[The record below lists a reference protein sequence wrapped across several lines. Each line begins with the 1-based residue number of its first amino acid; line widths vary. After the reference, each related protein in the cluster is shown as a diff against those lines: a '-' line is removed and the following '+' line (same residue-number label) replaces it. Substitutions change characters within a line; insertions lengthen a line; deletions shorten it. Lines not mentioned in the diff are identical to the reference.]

1 MNKRHKY
8 HNHNKFHKDMQE
20 NISNEKDIQN
30 ADLQPEE
37 TAEESTLEEVT
48 EVETEQIECEEKDL
62 TEEYNELKESNLR
75 LLAEFDNYRKR
86 TIKEKTELI
95 KTAAADV
102 FTEMLPIVDDF
113 ERAKQS
119 LELAN
124 DILAVTEGV
133 DLIYKKFVKFLN
145 QHGIKEIPTENEDF
159 NTEFHEAITL
169 LPAPSPEQK
178 GKIIEC
184 ISKGYTMNDK
194 VIRFAKVVIG
204 E

>member
-1 MNKRHKY
+1 MSKGHKY
-8 HNHNKFHKDMQE
+8 HNNNNFQKNMQE
-20 NISNEKDIQN
+20 NISNEKDAQN
-30 ADLQPEE
+30 AEVQR
-37 TAEESTLEEVT
+37 ESTCEEPVLENVTEIAVEEV
-48 EVETEQIECEEKDL
+48 EREEKDL
-62 TEEYNELKESNLR
+62 TEEYNDLKESNLR

-86 TIKEKTELI
+86 TLKEKTELV

-119 LELAN
+119 LELTN
-124 DILAVTEGV
+124 DILAVNEGV

-145 QHGIKEIPTENEDF
+145 QHGVKEIPTENEDF
-159 NTEFHEAITL
+159 NTEFHEAVTL
-169 LPAPSPEQK
+169 FPAPLPEKK

-184 ISKGYTMNDK
+184 ISKGYTLNDK
-194 VIRFAKVVIG
+194 VIRFAKVVVG